1 MTIGQDID
9 GMLEK
14 LKQHRDELQLQ
25 AHLFKAETRDEWEKV
40 EDRWQHLQAR
50 AKQVGA
56 AGGEAGEEIGRAMK
70 NLGEEMMEG
79 IRKIRRAL

>member
-9 GMLEK
+9 GMLAK
-14 LKQHRDELQLQ
+14 LRQQRDELKLQ

-40 EDRWQHLQAR
+40 EDQWQNLQSR

-56 AGGEAGEEIGRAMK
+56 AGGEAGEDIGKALK
-70 NLGEEMMEG
+70 SLGEEMMEG
-79 IRKIRRAL
+79 YRKIRKSL